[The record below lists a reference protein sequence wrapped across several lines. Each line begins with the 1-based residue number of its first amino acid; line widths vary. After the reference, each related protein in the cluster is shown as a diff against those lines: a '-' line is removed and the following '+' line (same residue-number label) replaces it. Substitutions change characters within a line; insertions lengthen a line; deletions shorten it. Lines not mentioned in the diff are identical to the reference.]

1 MDFKEI
7 ADKAYRNKPID
18 EFVSLPIKYAYL
30 QLKELYSEFRNGEI
44 SKEKCIPL
52 KRKIEIEYANNVAE
66 YERFFQ
72 VFKKYNEDKILN
84 ETLVIAIQKANTKEE
99 ALEESLKIIGNYL
112 NDSSFH
118 DRILEKFKN
127 K

>member
-7 ADKAYRNKPID
+7 ADKAYRNKPMD
-18 EFVSLPIKYAYL
+18 GFVSLPIKYAYL
-30 QLKELYSEFRNGEI
+30 QLKELYSEFRDGEI

-99 ALEESLKIIGNYL
+99 ALEKSLKIIGNYL